1 MLLGPGGLFLLKLF
15 PLVLQQLLLV
25 FKVRVRRARHRRSF
39 WAVDDDCGRRVRRR
53 QRRTDVGARVRVNV
67 HRAGWARSCWWA
79 RSCCWARSCS
89 RHWGRGCPRRV
100 ELRLHLRFLACP
112 AVDRCRRLEDRSRG
126 GTARGAWRRRRAATG
141 GARSRLRGWQRRG
154 WQRRGWQRVSW
165 RGWKRWRRAIH
176 SRRAAGGR
184 WAGVSRRGQPGG
196 RHRGQR
202 RGGQIVELQE
212 APPLLLGEL
221 RRPQGVREHLCVA
234 PARGVDRGPVL

>member
-1 MLLGPGGLFLLKLF
+1 MEHLNQAFRSLESKNTLGLLELDTPSPADQEDDDLLCLIDDEFAHLAGSATLYVAKFRLRRGLHYLMGYPHSMSPICGSTLAVRQA
-15 PLVLQQLLLV
+15 PCDR
-25 FKVRVRRARHRRSF
+25 FKVDF
-39 WAVDDDCGRRVRRR
+39 
-53 QRRTDVGARVRVNV
+53 
-67 HRAGWARSCWWA
+67 
-79 RSCCWARSCS
+79 
-89 RHWGRGCPRRV
+89 
-100 ELRLHLRFLACP
+100 ELFTEFG
-112 AVDRCRRLEDRSRG
+112 LEDRSRG

-184 WAGVSRRGQPGG
+184 RPCSSRRGQPGG